1 MEKLWVATLL
11 RDISPGQL
19 EVFDNESDARN
30 FVQEM
35 EAAGKGRYTLVE
47 TPLNSRGEKIKG
59 EPHWVDFANLTAPC
73 IECILEDFGAAA
85 GKPVDEQACA
95 EFLEKHKEELQ
106 KKSDELV
113 HDYLKKSISDY
124 INNERIVLG

>member
-1 MEKLWVATLL
+1 MEKIWVALL
-11 RDISPGQL
+11 LQEIDPGQL

-35 EAAGKGRYTLVE
+35 RASGKKYQLID
-47 TPLNSRGEKIKG
+47 TPLNRRGEKIKR

-73 IECILEDFGAAA
+73 IECLIEDFGAAA
-85 GKPVDEQACA
+85 GKPFDEQACA
-95 EFLEKHKEELQ
+95 EFLEKNKEELQ

-113 HDYLKKSISDY
+113 HDYLKKRISDY
-124 INNERIVLG
+124 IDNERVILG

>member
-1 MEKLWVATLL
+1 MAKLWVASQLL
-11 RDISPGQL
+11 EISPGQL

-35 EAAGKGRYTLVE
+35 EAAGKGQYRLVE

-73 IECILEDFGAAA
+73 IECILEDFSAAS
-85 GKPVDEQACA
+85 GKPMDEQACA

-106 KKSDELV
+106 KKSDALV
-113 HDYLKKSISDY
+113 HEYLKKSISDY